1 MRPVPEIRV
10 VEKNTFR
17 EVINDTIDTERRL
30 AANSALRRNRNT
42 DYLKTQERTN
52 NKNNKITRFNS
63 SLEDK
68 IICLICKKS
77 GHTTEKC
84 FHLSKSQEKVLNKQ

>member
-1 MRPVPEIRV
+1 MCPGIEILV

-17 EVINDTIDTERRL
+17 GVINDSIDTEQRL

-42 DYLKTQERTN
+42 DYSKTEESTN
-52 NKNNKITRFNS
+52 NKNDKNVQFNVA
-63 SLEDK
+63 LKDK
-68 IICLICKKS
+68 IICLICKKP

-84 FHLSKSQEKVLNKQ
+84 FHST